1 MALFSGKIVEARYMD
16 AEYSIVE
23 VLYESDDGKVYSY
36 ALRPDPENEEWKD
49 LVADGWD
56 QDKLIEQTVA
66 YKKAA
71 SGSFAAQVNAAAKAL
86 VDQLLAQK
94 SDSQSEFDV
103 LSLAKLSNLN
113 AEEYEKRKEA
123 ELEGQN
129 VYNFIMDKNSDKDEL
144 FKFKMWALDLD
155 FVKSKDKET
164 KSALRKVQ
172 SILEGLSMLNSL
184 K

>member
-1 MALFSGKIVEARYMD
+1 MAEFSGKVVSAQFID
-16 AEYSIVE
+16 AEYTLIKVRYE
-23 VLYESDDGKVYSY
+23 DNGVLNVYQ
-36 ALRPDPENEEWKD
+36 LFVNPDHPDYQD
-49 LVADGWD
+49 LLKEGWD
-56 QDKLIEQTVA
+56 TDKIIAETVTSKRA
-66 YKKAA
+66 QLAA
-71 SGSFAAQVNAAAKAL
+71 WNTEVNTAAKAL

-94 SDSQSEFDV
+94 SDTQSEFDV

-172 SILEGLSMLNSL
+172 SILEGLSMLNNI

>member
-1 MALFSGKIVEARYMD
+1 
-16 AEYSIVE
+16 
-23 VLYESDDGKVYSY
+23 
-36 ALRPDPENEEWKD
+36 
-49 LVADGWD
+49 
-56 QDKLIEQTVA
+56 
-66 YKKAA
+66 
-71 SGSFAAQVNAAAKAL
+71 
-86 VDQLLAQK
+86 
-94 SDSQSEFDV
+94 

-172 SILEGLSMLNSL
+172 SILEGLSMLNNM

>member
-1 MALFSGKIVEARYMD
+1 MAEFSGKVVSAEFVD
-16 AEYSIVE
+16 AEYTLIKVRYEENGVLNVYQLFVNPDHPDYQALVE
-23 VLYESDDGKVYSY
+23 E
-36 ALRPDPENEEWKD
+36 
-49 LVADGWD
+49 GWD
-56 QDKLIEQTVA
+56 TDKIITTTVA
-66 YKKAA
+66 SKRAQQAA
-71 SGSFAAQVNAAAKAL
+71 WNTEVNTAAKAI

-94 SDSQSEFDV
+94 TDDQTEFDV
-103 LSLAKLSNLN
+103 LSLAKLRNSNE
-113 AEEYEKRKEA
+113 EEYEKRKEA

-172 SILEGLSMLNSL
+172 SILEGLSMLNNI